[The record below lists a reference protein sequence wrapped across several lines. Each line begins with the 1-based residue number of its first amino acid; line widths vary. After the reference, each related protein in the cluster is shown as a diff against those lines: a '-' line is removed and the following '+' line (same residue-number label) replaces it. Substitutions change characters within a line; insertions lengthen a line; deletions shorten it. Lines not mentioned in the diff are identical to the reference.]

1 MFHQL
6 LTPVDHNLAL
16 SFLVG
21 MLPIATVLVLL
32 GILKRPAWQSSLAG
46 LVVGLV
52 IALWV
57 WRFPVG
63 LTIEST
69 LAGVAFAL
77 WPIMWIV
84 FAALVLYNVAV
95 NCGQFD
101 AFRRWILE
109 HLPDDRRII
118 LIVIGYCFGA
128 LLEGVTGFGAPVAII
143 SSLLIILGFD
153 AMDAIVFALIFNTA
167 PVAFGS
173 IGVPITTLAGVTG
186 LPDTVLGAMVG
197 RQLPFLAFLLPFYAI
212 ALYGGWRSVRAL
224 WPVLLVAAAT
234 GALGQFV
241 TANYISYQ
249 LTNIVS
255 SLVSL
260 AVTVIFLKLWAPAH
274 DPAFA
279 VARLTSTIERAIE
292 AGPAIVA
299 EPVIVAGAAIAAG
312 PAMGGGQL
320 VAGERGIGTGQ
331 ADGKMAPWQGWI
343 PWLFVAVV
351 VTVWT
356 IWKFAAFHQMNLPW
370 RGLNNAVFITLYNRP
385 YAAVFNFQPLATG
398 TAILVSAILT
408 ALAGRLGIAGFGSAM
423 STAARQIRL
432 PTLTV
437 TAIVGLAFLMN
448 YSGIAYT
455 LGLAV
460 ASVGAL
466 FPLVSAF
473 LGWLAVFLSGSDS
486 SGNALFGNLQVVA
499 ARQLHLS
506 SILIAATNSSG
517 GVMAK
522 MISPQNIATGCAT
535 THLTGHEGA
544 IFSRTFLHSIF
555 LTVLLGCLVWLQ
567 QYVWPWMIAH

>member
-6 LTPVDHNLAL
+6 LTPVNGNLPM
-16 SFLVG
+16 SFLVAVI
-21 MLPIATVLVLL
+21 PIAVVLILL

-46 LVVGLV
+46 LAVAFV
-52 IALWV
+52 IATAV
-57 WRFPVG
+57 WRFPVR

-69 LAGVAFAL
+69 IAGVAFAL
-77 WPIMWIV
+77 WPIMWVV
-84 FAALVLYNVAV
+84 FSALVLYNVAV
-95 NCGQFD
+95 ISGRFD

-118 LIVIGYCFGA
+118 LIVLGYCFGA

-143 SSLLIILGFD
+143 SSLLIMLGFD
-153 AMDAIVFALIFNTA
+153 ALDAIVYALIFNTA

-212 ALYGGWRSVRAL
+212 AMYGGWRSVRAI
-224 WPVLLVAAAT
+224 WPVLLVAGAT
-234 GALGQFV
+234 GALAQFA
-241 TANYISYQ
+241 TANYIGYQ

-260 AVTVIFLKLWAPAH
+260 ALTVAFLKIWRPAH
-274 DPAFA
+274 DPAYA
-279 VARLTSTIERAIE
+279 VPEPPSTIERTHGHISA
-292 AGPAIVA
+292 
-299 EPVIVAGAAIAAG
+299 
-312 PAMGGGQL
+312 
-320 VAGERGIGTGQ
+320 
-331 ADGKMAPWQGWI
+331 WQGWI
-343 PWLFVAVV
+343 PWLIVAAVV
-351 VTVWT
+351 TLWT
-356 IWKFAAFHQMNLPW
+356 TWKFAAFHQMNLPW
-370 RGLNNAVFITLYNRP
+370 KGLHDEVFITLYHKP
-385 YAAVFNFQPLATG
+385 YAAVFNFQPLTTG
-398 TAILVSAILT
+398 TAILVSGILT
-408 ALAGRLGIAGFGSAM
+408 ALVLGVPVSGFVRAM
-423 STAARQIRL
+423 AITWKQIRL

-455 LGLAV
+455 LGLGV

-466 FPLVSAF
+466 FPLLSAF

-506 SILIAATNSSG
+506 PILIAASNSSG
-517 GVMAK
+517 GVLGK

-535 THLTGHEGA
+535 SHLTGQEGA
-544 IFSRTFLHSIF
+544 MFSRTFLHSIF

-567 QYVWPWMIAH
+567 QYVWPWMIAN